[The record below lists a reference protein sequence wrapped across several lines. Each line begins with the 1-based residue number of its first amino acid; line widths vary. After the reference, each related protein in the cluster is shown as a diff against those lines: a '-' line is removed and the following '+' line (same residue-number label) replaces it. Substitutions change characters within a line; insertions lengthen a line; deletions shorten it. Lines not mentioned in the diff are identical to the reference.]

1 MKILVLG
8 GIAESKRIT
17 QQLIERGH
25 EVIYSIVGLVR
36 QPDLRCELH
45 IGGFSSQDK
54 TGAEGLGSYCL
65 EHKIDLLLDA
75 THPYAVRI
83 SANAVVAAKKSQIDC
98 WRYTR
103 PGWGTADYLSWHDFD
118 NWDDLIPQIGDFQH
132 PFFSTGASILEQL
145 DRRPAHQQWIVRSAR
160 KLPDID
166 GIITINKI
174 GPFNYED
181 ELSLMRQYNVD
192 VLISKNS
199 GGLRLAGKLDAAHSL
214 GIPVFVQRRPALARP
229 DKCFERIED
238 LLAEI
243 PEINTREK

>member
-1 MKILVLG
+1 VKILVLG
-8 GIAESKRIT
+8 GIAESKRLA

-25 EVIYSIVGLVR
+25 EVIYSIAGLVR

-45 IGGFSSQDK
+45 IGGFSSQDR

-75 THPYAVRI
+75 THPYAAGI
-83 SANAVVAAKKSQIDC
+83 SANAVVAAKKVRIGC

-103 PGWGTADYLSWHDFD
+103 PGWDATSYKNWHDFD
-118 NWDDLIPQIGDFQH
+118 DWGDLIPQISDFQH
-132 PFFSTGASILEQL
+132 PFFTTGASILEQL
-145 DRRPAHQQWIVRSAR
+145 DRCAAHQQWIVRSAR
-160 KLPDID
+160 ELPDID
-166 GIITINKI
+166 GIITINAI

-199 GGLRLAGKLDAAHSL
+199 GGRRLAGKLDAARSL
-214 GIPVFVQRRPALARP
+214 GIPVFVQRRPALAKP
-229 DKCFERIED
+229 DKCFEQIED
-238 LLAEI
+238 LLAEV
-243 PEINTREK
+243 PEINACEN

>member
-1 MKILVLG
+1 MNILVLG

-17 QQLIERGH
+17 HQLIERGH
-25 EVIYSIVGLVR
+25 EVTYSIVGLVR
-36 QPDLRCELH
+36 QPDLRCALH

-75 THPYAVRI
+75 THPYAVGI
-83 SANAVVAAKKSQIDC
+83 SANAVVAAKNAHIDC

-103 PGWGTADYLSWHDFD
+103 PGWDATGYKNWHDFD
-118 NWDDLIPQIGDFQH
+118 HWDDLFPQISDFQH
-132 PFFSTGASILEQL
+132 PFFTTGASILEQL
-145 DRRPAHQQWIVRSAR
+145 DRRPARQQWIIRCAR
-160 KLPDID
+160 ELPAID
-166 GIITINKI
+166 GIITINAI

-199 GGLRLAGKLDAAHSL
+199 GYPRLADKLDAARSL
-214 GIPVFVQRRPALARP
+214 GIPVFVQRRPALVKP
-229 DKCFERIED
+229 DKNFEQIEG

-243 PEINTREK
+243 PEIDSREK

>member
-8 GIAESKRIT
+8 GIAESKRIA

-36 QPDLRCELH
+36 QPDLSCELH
-45 IGGFSSQDK
+45 LGGFSSQDQ

-65 EHKIDLLLDA
+65 KHEIDLLLDV
-75 THPYAVRI
+75 THPFAAGI
-83 SANAVVAAKKSQIDC
+83 SANAVVAAKNVRIDC

-103 PGWGTADYLSWHDFD
+103 PGWDAADYLNWHDFD
-118 NWDDLIPQIGDFQH
+118 DWDDLTPQISNFQH
-132 PFFSTGASILEQL
+132 PFFTTGASILEQL
-145 DRRPAHQQWIVRSAR
+145 DQRPDHQQWIVRSAR
-160 KLPDID
+160 ELPDID
-166 GIITINKI
+166 GIIIINAI

-199 GGLRLAGKLDAAHSL
+199 GGQRPADKLDAARSL
-214 GIPVFVQRRPALARP
+214 GIPVFVQRRPVLAKP
-229 DKCFERIED
+229 DKCFDEVEG
-238 LLAEI
+238 LLAAI
-243 PEINTREK
+243 PEISAREK

>member
-1 MKILVLG
+1 MKILLLG
-8 GIAESKRIT
+8 GIAESKRMA

-45 IGGFSSQDK
+45 IGGFSSENK
-54 TGAEGLGSYCL
+54 TGADGLRSYCQKN
-65 EHKIDLLLDA
+65 KIDLLLDA

-83 SANAVVAAKKSQIDC
+83 SANAVVAAKNARIDC

-103 PGWGTADYLSWHDFD
+103 PGWDVDGNKDWYDFAD
-118 NWDDLIPQIGDFQH
+118 WDDLIPRISEFQH
-132 PFFSTGASILEQL
+132 PFFTTGASVLEQL
-145 DRRPAHQQWIVRSAR
+145 DRRPDHQQWIVRSAR
-160 KLPDID
+160 ELPDID
-166 GIITINKI
+166 GIITINAI

-199 GGLRLAGKLDAAHSL
+199 GGLRLADKLDAARSL
-214 GIPVFVQRRPALARP
+214 GIPVFVQRRPALAKP
-229 DKCFERIED
+229 DKCFDEVED
-238 LLAEI
+238 LLAEV
-243 PEINTREK
+243 PEINTCEN

>member
-1 MKILVLG
+1 MKILLLG
-8 GIAESKRIT
+8 GIAESKCIA

-36 QPDLRCELH
+36 QPDLSCELH
-45 IGGFSSQDK
+45 IGGFSSQGM
-54 TGAEGLGSYCL
+54 TGAEGLGNYCL
-65 EHKIDLLLDA
+65 KRNIDLLLDA

-83 SANAVVAAKKSQIDC
+83 SANAVVAAKNSRIDC

-103 PGWGTADYLSWHDFD
+103 PAWEAASYKNWHDFHD
-118 NWDDLIPQIGDFQH
+118 WDDLIPRIRDFLH
-132 PFFSTGASILEQL
+132 PFFTTGASILEQL
-145 DRRPAHQQWIVRSAR
+145 DRRPARQQWLVRCAR

-166 GIITINKI
+166 GIVAVSAI
-174 GPFNYED
+174 GPFRYED

-199 GGLRLAGKLDAAHSL
+199 GCRSLAGKLDAASSL
-214 GIPVFVQRRPALARP
+214 GIPVFVQRRPLLAEP
-229 DKCFERIED
+229 NKCFDRIEG

-243 PEINTREK
+243 PEINAREK